1 MGTRSPWLTF
11 LLRRAIGLVGVLV
24 TLVVVT
30 FLMIQLIPGD
40 PARRVA
46 GSDATPARIAE
57 VRSELG
63 LDQPLFVQF
72 GDYVSGLLRGDL
84 GTSFATSRPV
94 ADLLGDRLPFTA
106 ELALLAIVVVLLVA
120 VPLGMAIAV
129 ACRAGRRRSLDTAFT
144 SATALAGAVPEY
156 VLGTLLILVF
166 ALGLGVLPSSGAAT
180 LSALLLPVIA
190 VSVGPICTLARIVRR
205 ETASVLTQDFMR
217 TARGRRLPALRLYAR
232 HALPNLLTSTLTL
245 GGLIL
250 TGLLG
255 GTVVVEYVFQWP
267 GLGSAAVGAIVAR
280 DYPVMQG
287 IVLLLGLLAAVL
299 NLLVDVVLGL
309 LDPRTLN
316 AKAGQ

>member
-1 MGTRSPWLTF
+1 M
-11 LLRRAIGLVGVLV
+11 LRRAIGLVGVLV